1 MREKGVSRNVHNNEV
16 SKLKRGGLIK
26 IKNKNG
32 EGNTQINS
40 PLHLKSQFKCHT
52 VVTNLF
58 HMRITGIN
66 LLCNTDVIQI
76 KEAAIPL
83 GGGLEEEEK

>member
-16 SKLKRGGLIK
+16 SKLKRGGIN
-26 IKNKNG
+26 KNKKG
-32 EGNTQINS
+32 EGDTQINS

-58 HMRITGIN
+58 HKRITGIN
-66 LLCNTDVIQI
+66 LLCNIDVIPI
-76 KEAAIPL
+76 KEAAIPW
-83 GGGLEEEEK
+83 GG